1 MVIRD
6 IVFIF
11 VVSKIRIIMELSDK
25 INALINNN
33 DLKGAIVALDGIIA
47 SDLDNSE
54 AYFER
59 GKLHWRLGHRR
70 EAIADYSRAAELNP
84 DSPASQALHQA
95 MEIMSFFN
103 RDLYNP

>member
-1 MVIRD
+1 
-6 IVFIF
+6 
-11 VVSKIRIIMELSDK
+11 MELSDK
-25 INALINNN
+25 IAALINKN
-33 DLKGAIVALDGIIA
+33 DFEGAIVELDGIIA
-47 SDLDNSE
+47 SSPDNSE

-70 EAIADYSRAAELNP
+70 EAIADYSRASELDP
-84 DSPASQALHQA
+84 VSPASQALRQA